1 MNSHIKIISIEG
13 NIGSGKSTLVNKLK
27 KEYSD
32 NTKIV
37 FLDEPVSEWEN
48 IKDENGDNM
57 IKKYYSDQKRYA
69 YSFQMMAFITRLKQ
83 LQEVIEKYSQN
94 NHNNQY
100 SQNEEIIIITER
112 SIFTDREIFANL
124 LFEKNDIEF
133 IEYQIYVKWFNYFV
147 KDIKISKII
156 YLRVDPV
163 TCLER
168 IASRNRLGEN
178 IKLEYLQELHKYHE
192 SWLNNINVP
201 VLKELTNLHEFINN

>member
-27 KEYSD
+27 KEYSQNSQ

-94 NHNNQY
+94 

-156 YLRVDPV
+156 YLQVEPEI
-163 TCLER
+163 CLER
-168 IASRNRLGEN
+168 IATRNRLGEN
-178 IKLEYLQELHKYHE
+178 IKLEYLQDLHRYHE
-192 SWLNNINVP
+192 TWLLNNLGIPLLIYSDDFENIR
-201 VLKELTNLHEFINN
+201 EFIN